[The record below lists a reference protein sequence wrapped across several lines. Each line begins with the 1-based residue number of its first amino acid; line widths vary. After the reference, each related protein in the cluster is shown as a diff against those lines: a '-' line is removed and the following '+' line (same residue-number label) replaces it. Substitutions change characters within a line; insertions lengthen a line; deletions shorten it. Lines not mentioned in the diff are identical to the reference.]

1 MNTPQQTVDLFSS
14 PENMP
19 DFLKYIFAPYES
31 ECELSYEILG
41 SLQKQCEKV
50 GYTFEF
56 CLDAV
61 PFGLRKIG
69 TPLNQLIEYK
79 DI

>member
-1 MNTPQQTVDLFSS
+1 MNTTNQIVDLFSS
-14 PENMP
+14 PEKMP
-19 DFLKYIFAPYES
+19 DFLKDIFAPYES
-31 ECELSYEILG
+31 ESELSYEILG

-50 GYTFEF
+50 GYTFDF
-56 CLDAV
+56 YLDAV
-61 PFGLRKIG
+61 PYGLRKIG